1 MKQKTINQLLYYRIS
16 SNKIDIQMSTKTK
29 TNYQY
34 DDVIV
39 LRLNSKDKA
48 HLEREAFKRGRK
60 LSQHL
65 REVLLK

>member
-39 LRLNSKDKA
+39 LRLNSNDKA
-48 HLEREAFKRGRK
+48 HLEREAFKKGRK
-60 LSQHL
+60 LSQHI
-65 REVLLK
+65 REILLK